1 MLKKENDVFI
11 QDFRHD
17 ADTLVMKN

>member
-17 ADTLVMKN
+17 ADTLVVKN